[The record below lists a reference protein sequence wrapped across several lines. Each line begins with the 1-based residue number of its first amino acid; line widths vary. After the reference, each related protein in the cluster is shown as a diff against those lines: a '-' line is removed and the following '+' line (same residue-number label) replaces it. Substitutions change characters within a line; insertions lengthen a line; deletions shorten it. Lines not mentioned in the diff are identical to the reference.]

1 MLFRV
6 RKVLAG
12 LLMAGSVVFL
22 VAGLMRAG
30 VNGENAGVL
39 VVVAALLLGTLGLA
53 QGAWWGRIVP
63 LAWSVGVAAVSTLAL
78 VLGAPRVWLVL
89 AGALVLIP
97 CLSGKEMFA
106 RYEGKAPPPLDW
118 TRPGMRLV
126 RTAMIANVYAFLVAV
141 ALIPALTTV
150 HSCVLNG
157 FHWQQAAACLAMAA
171 ILLGGLVLLA
181 RQRTVGLFLVAVSVV
196 GLPLTLMARRGALE
210 DGSVL
215 LFAVAFGPGILC
227 GWLALGRFV
236 PGMVRLLRR

>member
-22 VAGLMRAG
+22 VAGLMWAG
-30 VNGENAGVL
+30 VNGENAGVA
-39 VVVAALLLGTLGLA
+39 VVAAALLLGMLGLA

-78 VLGAPRVWLVL
+78 VLGRRPQAWQVWLAL
-89 AGALVLIP
+89 AGALVLIA

-106 RYEGKAPPPLDW
+106 HYEGKAPPPLDW

-126 RTAMIANVYAFLVAV
+126 RTAMVANVYAFLVAV
-141 ALIPALTTV
+141 AIVPVLTTIDG
-150 HSCVLNG
+150 CVLLRP
-157 FHWQQAAACLAMAA
+157 QQAAACLAMMA
-171 ILLGGLVLLA
+171 ILVVGLVLLA
-181 RQRTVGLFLVAVSVV
+181 RQRTAGLLLVAVSVM
-196 GLPLTLMARRGALE
+196 GLPLMLMAWRGALE
-210 DGSVL
+210 EVLILSV
-215 LFAVAFGPGILC
+215 AIAPGIVC

>member
-1 MLFRV
+1 MLFHV

-12 LLMAGSVVFL
+12 LLMAGSVVCL

-30 VNGENAGVL
+30 VNGENAGVA
-39 VVVAALLLGTLGLA
+39 VIATALLLGMLGLA

-63 LAWSVGVAAVSTLAL
+63 LAWSWGVAAVSTLAL

-89 AGALVLIP
+89 AGALVLIA

-106 RYEGKAPPPLDW
+106 RYEGQAPPPLDW

-126 RTAMIANVYAFLVAV
+126 RTAVIANVYAFLVAV
-141 ALIPALTTV
+141 ALVPALTTD
-150 HSCVLNG
+150 HSCELNG
-157 FHWQQAAACLAMAA
+157 FHPQQAAACLAMAA

-196 GLPLTLMARRGALE
+196 GLPLTLVALE
-210 DGSVL
+210 DESVL
-215 LFAVAFGPGILC
+215 LCAVAFGPGIIC
-227 GWLALGRFV
+227 GWMALARFV
-236 PGMVRLLRR
+236 PGMIRLLRR